1 MNNPIKLLISGADMG
16 GLIASCALR
25 HDFHESS
32 RQEDRFHIYRIE
44 KDTLTVEDVAACDLS
59 GIRYAVNATLHN
71 NEASFAFDEK
81 CKEQGIT
88 VIHAVNLGKAA
99 FLAVEKPK
107 GYPFSEVVKK
117 ETDDF
122 RCSLGKYI
130 SQYGMFW
137 QIPVPWVDE
146 AIRHYSEESFPH
158 RGIYC
163 RRLLCLHSREP
174 CGRQG
179 GEMLPQVLSLAI
191 VGRDMIAIISSD
203 SSWHETAPRQCSSRL
218 SWRKGCACKPLS
230 YPPTCIVGRQYHSS
244 CNLGQ
249 TISKHLSQSRSRLCL
264 LSFPTYGAMWN
275 IQNSYAH
282 HSSA

>member
-32 RQEDRFHIYRIE
+32 WQEDRFHIYRIE
-44 KDTLTVEDVAACDLS
+44 KDTLTMEDVAACDLS
-59 GIRYAVNATLHN
+59 GIRYAVNATLHD

-117 ETDDF
+117 GRFSLSQMSRTELARVMPWRENVPCNGTDDF

-137 QIPVPWVDE
+137 QMPVPWIDE
-146 AIRHYSEESFPH
+146 AIRHYSNDSFPQL
-158 RGIYC
+158 GIGAYIAAGYC
-163 RRLLCLHSREP
+163 ANILANLTEGKEVKYFPKFYLSPLLE
-174 CGRQG
+174 
-179 GEMLPQVLSLAI
+179 EI
-191 VGRDMIAIISSD
+191 
-203 SSWHETAPRQCSSRL
+203 
-218 SWRKGCACKPLS
+218 
-230 YPPTCIVGRQYHSS
+230 
-244 CNLGQ
+244 
-249 TISKHLSQSRSRLCL
+249 
-264 LSFPTYGAMWN
+264 
-275 IQNSYAH
+275 
-282 HSSA
+282 

>member
-32 RQEDRFHIYRIE
+32 WQEDRFHIYRIE
-44 KDTLTVEDVAACDLS
+44 KDTLTMEDVDACDLS
-59 GIRYAVNATLHN
+59 GIRYAVNATLHD

-81 CKEQGIT
+81 CKEQGIP

-117 ETDDF
+117 GRFSLSQMSRTELARVMPWRENVPCNGTDDF

-137 QIPVPWVDE
+137 QMPVPWIDE
-146 AIRHYSEESFPH
+146 AIRHYSNDSFPQL
-158 RGIYC
+158 GIGAYIAAGYC
-163 RRLLCLHSREP
+163 ANILANLTEGKEVKYFPKFYLSPLLE
-174 CGRQG
+174 
-179 GEMLPQVLSLAI
+179 EI
-191 VGRDMIAIISSD
+191 
-203 SSWHETAPRQCSSRL
+203 
-218 SWRKGCACKPLS
+218 
-230 YPPTCIVGRQYHSS
+230 
-244 CNLGQ
+244 
-249 TISKHLSQSRSRLCL
+249 
-264 LSFPTYGAMWN
+264 
-275 IQNSYAH
+275 
-282 HSSA
+282 

>member
-16 GLIASCALR
+16 GLIASCTLR

-44 KDTLTVEDVAACDLS
+44 KDTLTMEDVDACDLS
-59 GIRYAVNATLHN
+59 GIRYAVNATLHD

-99 FLAVEKPK
+99 FLAVEKSK

-117 ETDDF
+117 GRFSLSQMSRTELARVMPWRENVPCNGTDDF

-137 QIPVPWVDE
+137 QMPVPWIDE
-146 AIRHYSEESFPH
+146 AIRHYSEESFPQL
-158 RGIYC
+158 GIGAYIAAGYC
-163 RRLLCLHSREP
+163 VNILANLAEGKEVKYFPKFYLSPLLE
-174 CGRQG
+174 
-179 GEMLPQVLSLAI
+179 EI
-191 VGRDMIAIISSD
+191 
-203 SSWHETAPRQCSSRL
+203 
-218 SWRKGCACKPLS
+218 
-230 YPPTCIVGRQYHSS
+230 
-244 CNLGQ
+244 
-249 TISKHLSQSRSRLCL
+249 
-264 LSFPTYGAMWN
+264 
-275 IQNSYAH
+275 
-282 HSSA
+282 